1 MKKSILGVLKW
12 IILLMLAIV
21 MLVPFFWLISSSL
34 KDKTQF
40 YSNPPVY
47 FPIPMHFENFV
58 NAWVNIGFFRAI
70 LNSLVFALTFT
81 IIVVFS
87 SALAAY
93 GFSRFKFPGKKVLF
107 VILLLSMMLPTQIM
121 TIPLFLMF
129 KKLNMINTI
138 LPMLLPYCLGVPY
151 HIFSIRQFMNG
162 IPKEVDE
169 AAKIDG
175 CGTMQIFFYIIGPM
189 SKPTL
194 IVSALLNFI
203 WAWKDVW
210 YSNIY
215 LGRPER
221 QTISVR
227 LLSLIGDK
235 SVEYG
240 QMMAATVMM
249 MLPVIL
255 LYFCAQKY
263 FDEGITITELK

>member
-151 HIFSIRQFMNG
+151 HIFLIRQFMNG

-175 CGTMQIFFYIIGPM
+175 CG
-189 SKPTL
+189 
-194 IVSALLNFI
+194 N
-203 WAWKDVW
+203 
-210 YSNIY
+210 
-215 LGRPER
+215 
-221 QTISVR
+221 
-227 LLSLIGDK
+227 
-235 SVEYG
+235 
-240 QMMAATVMM
+240 
-249 MLPVIL
+249 IL
-255 LYFCAQKY
+255 LYHWTYVKTNVDCVSAFEFYMGMERCMVFQYLSWKTRKANNFSKAT
-263 FDEGITITELK
+263 FVNWR

>member
-93 GFSRFKFPGKKVLF
+93 GL
-107 VILLLSMMLPTQIM
+107 
-121 TIPLFLMF
+121 
-129 KKLNMINTI
+129 
-138 LPMLLPYCLGVPY
+138 
-151 HIFSIRQFMNG
+151 
-162 IPKEVDE
+162 
-169 AAKIDG
+169 
-175 CGTMQIFFYIIGPM
+175 
-189 SKPTL
+189 
-194 IVSALLNFI
+194 
-203 WAWKDVW
+203 
-210 YSNIY
+210 
-215 LGRPER
+215 
-221 QTISVR
+221 
-227 LLSLIGDK
+227 
-235 SVEYG
+235 
-240 QMMAATVMM
+240 
-249 MLPVIL
+249 
-255 LYFCAQKY
+255 
-263 FDEGITITELK
+263 

>member
-107 VILLLSMMLPTQIM
+107 VILLLSM
-121 TIPLFLMF
+121 
-129 KKLNMINTI
+129 INTI

-151 HIFSIRQFMNG
+151 HIFLIRQFMNG

>member
-12 IILLMLAIV
+12 VILLMLAIV

-70 LNSLVFALTFT
+70 LNSLVFALTF
-81 IIVVFS
+81 
-87 SALAAY
+87 
-93 GFSRFKFPGKKVLF
+93 KVLF

-151 HIFSIRQFMNG
+151 HIFLIRQFMNG

-175 CGTMQIFFYIIGPM
+175 CGTMQIFFYIIAPM
-189 SKPTL
+189 SKPSL

-215 LGRPER
+215 LGKPER